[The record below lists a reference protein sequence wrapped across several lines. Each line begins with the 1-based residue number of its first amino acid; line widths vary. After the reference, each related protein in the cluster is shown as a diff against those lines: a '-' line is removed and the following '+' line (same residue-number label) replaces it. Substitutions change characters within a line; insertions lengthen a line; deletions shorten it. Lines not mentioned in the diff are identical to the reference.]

1 MVYKDLFKE
10 FGFVRVVQIWESQP
24 KLLGKY
30 LFSRRDAPGKLM
42 CKRKPPGSLTE
53 EMIFWGNHQDGISG
67 LSQLYGGMSLLC
79 CLRLHNI
86 TWQYFHPIIQ
96 VFIKSDAGK
105 KRNLEKE
112 LEKKKKQQP
121 ILVSLNES
129 EVG

>member
-1 MVYKDLFKE
+1 
-10 FGFVRVVQIWESQP
+10 
-24 KLLGKY
+24 
-30 LFSRRDAPGKLM
+30 
-42 CKRKPPGSLTE
+42 
-53 EMIFWGNHQDGISG
+53 
-67 LSQLYGGMSLLC
+67 MSLLC

-112 LEKKKKQQP
+112 LEEKKKQQP